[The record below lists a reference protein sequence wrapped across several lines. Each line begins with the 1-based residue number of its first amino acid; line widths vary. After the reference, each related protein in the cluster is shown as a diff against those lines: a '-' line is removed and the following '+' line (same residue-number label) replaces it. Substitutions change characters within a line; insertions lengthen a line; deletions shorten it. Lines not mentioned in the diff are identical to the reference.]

1 MKRKKFLAMALAM
14 SVAAGVAGTTLVS
27 MNVQAAA
34 YKQIQDASQVN
45 YGTLTD
51 KELAMV
57 NQYFDAKFYAAK
69 YEDVVDVLGTDA
81 NLLYEHFV
89 NCGIFE
95 GREGWATYNVEDFE
109 SVVIADDANFV
120 SVEVYAASNLMG
132 TTDYTTVERAAVSAN
147 ENGASIV
154 NTDEASYVVA
164 SAEVAEALAE
174 NNPHYEKIGTL
185 NIGRDGECCIL
196 VYKKDNGYATKFLE
210 GDYTAIYT
218 GICET
223 VSTCSDIVGFI
234 PFIGY
239 DVAEANAL
247 SASYGIETFD
257 AESGVVVGSEGAYF
271 TLDNEIKYVRPVEFE
286 APHARNMTNYTNN
299 GYENNA
305 YTGIDEDATADTT
318 FDISA
323 GTEADEDGNVNVTTV
338 ISNEET
344 GFNYTITYQFDGNIY
359 SSVAETT
366 APAATEAPAETT
378 VEE

>member
-14 SVAAGVAGTTLVS
+14 SMAAGVAGTTLVS
-27 MNVQAAA
+27 MNVSAA
-34 YKQIQDASQVN
+34 QIQDASQVN
-45 YGTLTD
+45 YGTLTA
-51 KELAMV
+51 KELEMV

-69 YEDVVDVLGTDA
+69 YEDVVSVLGTDA
-81 NLLYEHFV
+81 DLLYKHFV

-95 GREGWATYNVEDFE
+95 GREGWATYNVEDFN
-109 SVVIADDANFV
+109 SVVIAEDAHFV

-132 TTDYTTVERAAVSAN
+132 TTDYATIERAAVSAN

-174 NNPHYEKIGTL
+174 NDPHYEKIGTL

-223 VSTCSDIVGFI
+223 VSSCTDIVGFI

-247 SASYGIETFD
+247 SAAYGIETFD
-257 AESGVVVGSEGAYF
+257 VDTGVVVGSEGAYF
-271 TLDNEIKYVRPVEFE
+271 TLDDQIEYVRPVEFE

-305 YTGIDEDATADTT
+305 YTGVDENATADTT

-323 GTEADEDGNVNVTTV
+323 GTEADENGNVNVTAV
-338 ISNEET
+338 ISNDET
-344 GFNYTITYQFDGNIY
+344 GFNYTITYQFDGNVY
-359 SSVAETT
+359 SSVADT
-366 APAATEAPAETT
+366 AADTAATETPAETT

>member
-14 SVAAGVAGTTLVS
+14 SMVAGVAGTTLVS
-27 MNVQAAA
+27 MNVSAA
-34 YKQIQDASQVN
+34 QIHDASQVN
-45 YGTLTD
+45 YGTLTA
-51 KELAMV
+51 KELEMV
-57 NQYFDAKFYAAK
+57 NQYFDAEFYAAK
-69 YEDVVDVLGTDA
+69 YEDVVSVLGTDA
-81 NLLYEHFV
+81 DLLYKHFV

-95 GREGWATYNVEDFE
+95 GREGWATYNVEDFK
-109 SVVIADDANFV
+109 SVVIAEDANFV

-132 TTDYTTVERAAVSAN
+132 TTDYSTIERAAVSAN

-174 NNPHYEKIGTL
+174 NDPHYEKIGTL

-223 VSTCSDIVGFI
+223 VSSCTDIVGFI

-257 AESGVVVGSEGAYF
+257 VDTGVVVGSEGAYF
-271 TLDNEIKYVRPVEFE
+271 TLDDKIEYVRPVEFE

-305 YTGIDEDATADTT
+305 YTGVDENATADTT

-323 GTEADEDGNVNVTTV
+323 GTEADENGNVNVTAV
-338 ISNEET
+338 ISNDET
-344 GFNYTITYQFDGNIY
+344 GFNYSITYQFDGNVY
-359 SSVAETT
+359 SSVADTT
-366 APAATEAPAETT
+366 ADTAATEAPAETT